1 MDFELTENQRMLR
14 ETAERVARDRYS
26 FGDRK
31 SLLTA
36 LPEDIVDDWQTVAD
50 LGLPSILIPEAHGGM
65 GGGFHDLFAVLEPL
79 GEAFLIEPLTATAV
93 LGAGAVQLA
102 GSDGQKV
109 RLLPGVADGSL
120 KIALAHGEAHSRY
133 RLTDVRTTATRA
145 DGGYRL
151 SGGKSLALGG
161 AGAQMFVVSARTS
174 GEADDEE
181 GISLFLIPR
190 DAAGLTVIP
199 YRNWDL
205 TDAADLVLDGVEAA
219 DADVLGEAGA
229 AASVLE
235 HVIDRGIAAYCAEAV
250 GAMTAL
256 QQLTL
261 EHIRTRVAFGQTLGS
276 FQVLQHRMADMIV
289 ACEQARSMAVLA
301 ADQADNPDRAA
312 RGQAISAAKVQ
323 VGQSGR
329 FVGQQGMQLHGA
341 MAITLDYPAG
351 YYHKRLTVLEHLLGD
366 VDHHLQRFADCA
378 GY

>member
-1 MDFELTENQRMLR
+1 MDFEPTETQRMLR
-14 ETAERVARDRYS
+14 ETAERLVRDRYG
-26 FGDRK
+26 FHDRK
-31 SLLTA
+31 HLLTA
-36 LPEDIVDDWQTVAD
+36 LPEAIADDWATVAE
-50 LGLPSILIPEAHGGM
+50 LGLPSILTPEAYGGM

-79 GEAFLIEPLTATAV
+79 GEGFFIEPLTATAV
-93 LGAGAVQLA
+93 LGAGAVLLA
-102 GSDGQKV
+102 GSADQRA
-109 RLLPGVADGSL
+109 RLLPAVADGSL
-120 KIALAHGEAHSRY
+120 KLALAHGEARSRY
-133 RLTDVRTTATRA
+133 RLNAVTTTATRV

-151 SGGKSLALGG
+151 TGGKALVLGG
-161 AGAQMFVVSARTS
+161 AGAGRFVVSARTA
-174 GEADDEE
+174 GEADSPD
-181 GISLFLIPR
+181 GISLFLVSR
-190 DAAGLTVIP
+190 DAPGLIVTA

-205 TDAADLVLDGVEAA
+205 TDAADLALDQVLAT
-219 DADVLGEAGA
+219 DADILGDVGA
-229 AASVLE
+229 AAPVIE
-235 HVIDRGIAAYCAEAV
+235 HVFDRGIAAYCAEAV
-250 GAMTAL
+250 GAMSAL
-256 QQLTL
+256 QRLTL
-261 EHIRTRVAFGQTLGS
+261 EHLRTRVAFGQTLGS

-323 VGQSGR
+323 VSESGR